1 MTPHSVRRRSTA
13 TLFLALLG
21 LVLVGCSGSTASPS
35 ASQGPALP
43 SASAPAP
50 SGEPGAAIDIET
62 LLSSAAAND
71 GKLVR
76 VTGNFLAD
84 EQTAQLCAVFM
95 ESYPPQCGNGIRLT
109 GEVPA
114 KTLAALTTTTEPGI
128 KKMWWGFVT
137 LEGTFR
143 ASGDD
148 GKPAIEITDFVLV
161 EG

>member
-1 MTPHSVRRRSTA
+1 MSPRSVHRRLPA
-13 TLFLALLG
+13 TLSLALLT
-21 LVLVGCSGSTASPS
+21 LILAACAGSAASPA
-35 ASQGPALP
+35 ASQAPGSP
-43 SASAPAP
+43 STSAPAP
-50 SGEPGAAIDIET
+50 SGDPGAAVDVET
-62 LLSSAAAND
+62 LLGDAAAND

-114 KTLAALTTTTEPGI
+114 DTLAALATTTEPGI
-128 KKMWWGFVT
+128 KKMWWGYVT

-148 GKPAIEITDFVLV
+148 GKPVIEITDFVRV
-161 EG
+161 QG